1 MPRATR
7 LSLTFLGIAVFLAIS
22 FVLARWLTT
31 ESRERSAVFD
41 LLKAQARGAPRAM
54 LADLDGCVRSPSCR
68 AQVEANAARLRRAGN
83 VKILAYDS
91 KTAYTLGAAEGLTR
105 VAWTVIDNGLPV
117 VQCVDVR
124 RGGNVLTGRTVTLRR
139 LSAPIGRQSPC

>member
-1 MPRATR
+1 M
-7 LSLTFLGIAVFLAIS
+7 
-22 FVLARWLTT
+22 
-31 ESRERSAVFD
+31 
-41 LLKAQARGAPRAM
+41 
-54 LADLDGCVRSPSCR
+54 
-68 AQVEANAARLRRAGN
+68 
-83 VKILAYDS
+83 KILAYDS

>member
-1 MPRATR
+1 
-7 LSLTFLGIAVFLAIS
+7 
-22 FVLARWLTT
+22 
-31 ESRERSAVFD
+31 
-41 LLKAQARGAPRAM
+41 M

-139 LSAPIGRQSPC
+139 LSAPIGRQSPCGRPQRPFGRRVPTSRMRPRSLAFAVPVAAAALGLAAGPAAAAQSVVPTPSAK